1 MSSFAA
7 ATRKA
12 VALNSPAGG
21 WADFWQVAI
30 DPTSIAAGA
39 RGSFTVDVPGVKSGD
54 LVFASAEGPLA
65 AELSLAG
72 AKVTATDVV
81 TIYLNNNIDATTA
94 IDDASTKFNLQVI
107 HLT

>member
-12 VALNSPAGG
+12 VNANGPQGG
-21 WADFWQVAI
+21 WTDFWQVSLN
-30 DPTSIAAGA
+30 PTSIAAGA
-39 RGSFTVDVPGVKSGD
+39 RASFTIDVVGAKVGD
-54 LVFASAEGPLA
+54 LVFASPEGPLA

-72 AKVTATDVV
+72 AKVTAADVV
-81 TIYLNNNIDATTA
+81 TIYLDNNIDATTA
-94 IDDASTKFNLQVI
+94 IDDAATNFNIMVI